1 MANSVNDT
9 FFYKARLTLHRGD
22 WRILGMSSTLCN
34 FRSDRNSSSM
44 TPTYPLEN
52 PFAGSSFLVKTS
64 SSPASASDAISSCFR
79 TPVGQYAGFQLM
91 ASRLLGIFATDCKA
105 IGCEELLHA
114 EDELERTVC
123 LPVTHLF

>member
-1 MANSVNDT
+1 
-9 FFYKARLTLHRGD
+9 
-22 WRILGMSSTLCN
+22 
-34 FRSDRNSSSM
+34 
-44 TPTYPLEN
+44 
-52 PFAGSSFLVKTS
+52 
-64 SSPASASDAISSCFR
+64 
-79 TPVGQYAGFQLM
+79 M